1 MSQVRLKARVPTPR
15 SPDPSRL
22 TRGVDNGGATCKS
35 LRPPSGSHRAHARR
49 RRADWD
55 WVTAQITTHDK
66 SNILANKH
74 PLAPSTH
81 HRFRV
86 PIPSARGQKQ
96 YTLYGIINLCTM
108 QYFKCWL
115 LPCAF

>member
-1 MSQVRLKARVPTPR
+1 VQV
-15 SPDPSRL
+15 SPSTVGFSP
-22 TRGVDNGGATCKS
+22 GTC
-35 LRPPSGSHRAHARR
+35 PAAARR
-49 RRADWD
+49 LGLGDCANYNARQEQHSCQR
-55 WVTAQITTHDK
+55 
-66 SNILANKH
+66 NKH